1 MRPGMT
7 NLPAR
12 STVVAPAG
20 ALSSAT
26 GPTQR
31 IRPSSTV
38 IAEFGAAGPPVPSIN
53 VKPVNTTVFVV
64 GAVRSGAGRWQA
76 AIDNSGRRRRA
87 YVCARDMVAFQCWR
101 DPGQESTKC
110 APVLQAATVGV
121 ARRLTAVDTCTN
133 SLVFPCST
141 FIFPLRLPA

>member
-31 IRPSSTV
+31 IRPSSIV
-38 IAEFGAAGPPVPSIN
+38 IAEFGAAGRPVPSIN
-53 VKPVNTTVFVV
+53 VKPVNTTVSVV
-64 GAVRSGAGRWQA
+64 GAVRAGAEPWQA
-76 AIDNSGRRRRA
+76 AIDNSGRRRRTKD
-87 YVCARDMVAFQCWR
+87 VCARDMVAFQCWE

-110 APVLQAATVGV
+110 APVLQAATVRI
-121 ARRLTAVDTCTN
+121 ARRLTAVY
-133 SLVFPCST
+133 
-141 FIFPLRLPA
+141 